1 MSSHLT
7 VIEKLTVSKVMGLSG
22 GSGFA
27 RSFSNHSRKIHLS
40 RSEMEEVFSVDTV
53 SVQIVGRDRLVRLK
67 GHIEDVLERAHKKLV
82 GRYFKE
88 FEGGF
93 VRVDDARV
101 HQVVR
106 VPTENAD
113 DIKDGQVVIVDILQ
127 YPSKK
132 NHLLAEPSRL

>member
-7 VIEKLTVSKVMGLSG
+7 VIEKLTVGKVMGISD

-27 RSFSNHSRKIHLS
+27 RSFSNHSQKIHLS
-40 RSEMEEVFSVDTV
+40 RSEKEVFSGDTV
-53 SVQIVGRDRLVRLK
+53 SVQIVGRDRLGRLK
-67 GHIEDVLERAHKKLV
+67 GHIEDVLERAHKKMV

-101 HQVVR
+101 HQVGR

>member
-7 VIEKLTVSKVMGLSG
+7 VIEKLTVGKVMGISD

-27 RSFSNHSRKIHLS
+27 RSFSNHSQKIHLS
-40 RSEMEEVFSVDTV
+40 RSEKEVFSGDTV
-53 SVQIVGRDRLVRLK
+53 SVQIVGRDRLGRLK
-67 GHIEDVLERAHKKLV
+67 GHIEDVLERAHKKMV